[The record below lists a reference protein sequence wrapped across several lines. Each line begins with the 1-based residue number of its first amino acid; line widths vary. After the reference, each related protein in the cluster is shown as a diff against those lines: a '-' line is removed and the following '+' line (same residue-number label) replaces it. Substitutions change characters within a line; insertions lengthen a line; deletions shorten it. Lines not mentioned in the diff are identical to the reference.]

1 MLLSLPAPSRFRW
14 WIVLLLFVI
23 TVFNYI
29 DRSAI
34 AYAVPAIS
42 AQFHLAPSAMGVILG
57 AFGLGYFVTTLIG
70 GVAIDRWG
78 TRIVLLIAA
87 LVWSIAIGSTA
98 FAVGSLSLL
107 AARAGLGLAEG
118 PNFSAMSK
126 ALAEWLPARER
137 ATAMACVLVA
147 VPAALALGGPLLTAI
162 LGVAGW
168 RLMFGILSLLVLVWI
183 PFWLWLFRDSPA
195 ASPYVNAAEGRVIS
209 GNDTAKRTP
218 DHAFRWR
225 DIGLV
230 LANRTLAANTFAF
243 FVFGYSLFFF
253 MNWLPTF
260 LENHYHLSIHNVGLF
275 SFLPWSFAA
284 VLLFACGPF
293 SDFLLRK
300 TGSLRIARSYLLI
313 ISQLGAALAVI
324 PVVLSGNSTVA
335 ILFISLAVGL
345 NMSTNAVYFAA
356 GVDVARRQ
364 AGTALGIMDAGLAV
378 AAFVAPS
385 LTGYVV
391 SLTGSFSA
399 AFWLLGA
406 LSLSSAIIV
415 AVFHRPDTDRL
426 AEV

>member
-1 MLLSLPAPSRFRW
+1 MQHRPLTTSHFRW
-14 WIVLLLFVI
+14 WIALLLFAI
-23 TVFNYI
+23 TMFNYI

-42 AQFHLAPSAMGVILG
+42 AQFHLAPKVMGVILG
-57 AFGLGYFVTTLIG
+57 AFGLGYFVTTLVG

-118 PNFSAMSK
+118 PNFSAISK
-126 ALAEWLPARER
+126 AVADWLPATER
-137 ATAMACVLVA
+137 ATAMAGVIVA
-147 VPAALALGGPLLTAI
+147 VPVALAIGGPLLTAI
-162 LGVAGW
+162 LSVASW
-168 RLMFGILSLLVLVWI
+168 RVMFGILSLLVLLWI
-183 PFWLWLFRDSPA
+183 PFWLWLFRDDPA
-195 ASPYVNAAEGRVIS
+195 TSPYVSDAEAKAIQGDDTGRT
-209 GNDTAKRTP
+209 NR
-218 DHAFRWR
+218 HRAFSAR

-230 LANRTLAANTFAF
+230 LMNRTLAANTFAF

-253 MNWLPTF
+253 MNWLPTY
-260 LENHYHLSIHNVGLF
+260 LETRYHLSIHSVGLF

-293 SDFLLRK
+293 SDFLLRR

-324 PVVLSGNSTVA
+324 PVVLSDNSTVA

-364 AGTALGIMDAGLAV
+364 AGTALGIMDAGLAI

-391 SLTGSFSA
+391 SLTGQFGA

-406 LSLSSAIIV
+406 LSLCSAIIV

-426 AEV
+426 PDG